1 MSSATIAKNGSVTV
15 NVTVNNTSNRA
26 GDETVQVYVRDKV
39 SSVTRS
45 VKELKAFKRVTL
57 APGESKTVSLTL
69 TPDAFHFWNDAMQRV
84 VEPGEFDIMA
94 GVNSQDVKSVVL
106 TITD

>member
-1 MSSATIAKNGSVTV
+1 V
-15 NVTVNNTSNRA
+15 NVTVKNTSNRA
-26 GDETVQVYVRDKV
+26 GDETVQVYVRDKI

-57 APGESKTVSLTL
+57 APGEAKTVSLTL
-69 TPDAFHFWNDAMQRV
+69 APEAFHFWNDKMERV

-94 GVNSQDVKSVVL
+94 GANSVDVKSVLL
-106 TITD
+106 TVTD